1 MHRFVTTIFLLAL
14 VAACQ
19 PSPLAQPATPAA
31 DNTPMQLKLPVGID
45 APPPIPADN
54 PLTVAKVELGGQL
67 FFDPRLS
74 ADDTVSCATCHNP
87 VMGFTDGRPTS
98 MGVKGQVGGRSAPT
112 FINLAYAPNGV
123 FWDGRAKS
131 LEDQAKG
138 PIANPIEMANTHE
151 AVVARLNR
159 ISGYRDQFQAV
170 FGSADITID
179 NVAKAIAAF
188 ERTAISGNSPWDR
201 FLKGD
206 ATALSEPAKRGW
218 TLFQNK
224 ANCIR
229 CHAGFNLT
237 DNGYHNL
244 GVGFDKPNPD
254 PGRYA
259 VTNAEEDKG
268 RFKTPTLREIT
279 YTAPYMHDGSART
292 LEEVI
297 DFYNRGGTKNPQ
309 LDPEVKPLNL
319 TAQEK
324 ADLVAFLKS
333 LNGEGWQAKAPIALP
348 AELGPSS

>member
-1 MHRFVTTIFLLAL
+1 M
-14 VAACQ
+14 Q
-19 PSPLAQPATPAA
+19 P
-31 DNTPMQLKLPVGID
+31 KLPAGID

-54 PLTVAKVELGGQL
+54 LVTAAKVELGRQL
-67 FFDPRLS
+67 FFDARLS
-74 ADDTVSCATCHNP
+74 VDGQVSCATCHNP

-98 MGVKGQVGGRSAPT
+98 MGVRGQVGGRSAPT
-112 FINLAYAPNGV
+112 VINLAYAQNGV

-151 AVVARLNR
+151 AVVSRLNT
-159 ISGYRDQFQAV
+159 IPGYRDQFQHV
-170 FGSADITID
+170 FGSPEITID

-188 ERTAISGNSPWDR
+188 ERTVISGNSPWDR

-206 ATALSEPAKRGW
+206 ATALSDSAKRGW
-218 TLFQNK
+218 NLFQNK
-224 ANCIR
+224 AKCIK

-254 PGRYA
+254 LGRYR
-259 VTNAEEDKG
+259 VTSGEEDKG

-297 DFYNRGGTKNPQ
+297 DFYNKGGIKNPQ
-309 LDPEVKPLNL
+309 LDQEVKPLNL
-319 TAQEK
+319 TNEEK

-333 LNGEGWQAKAPIALP
+333 LNGEGWQARAPIALP
-348 AELGPSS
+348 AGEQEK